1 MKWWVCSR
9 LRTKI
14 FLAFSALILTLL
26 FVTLWLTQLMVSQQ
40 VRNSLEGELLTTGQV
55 FQGLVIERAER
66 LLTNT
71 ELLGSDFAFRQA
83 VATYDPPTV
92 ASVAANHQR
101 RIRVDLLWITDEFGM
116 LLADSREKLKSGID
130 LSTFPLL
137 TETVTTEEAS
147 AAIAEVDGML
157 FQLIATPLFGPDII
171 GFLILGREINDSLA
185 QQLRKDTGS
194 HISFLTQA
202 RLFASSW
209 LPERRDGLLFSERP
223 LSQLFQHPP
232 KETFL
237 WTLAGERFLSILVPI
252 DTRLSPPL
260 YALMQRSYDEALLPW
275 YMLRQRIMAVGAGAL
290 MVALF
295 IGIALAGGITAPI
308 QTLVAGM
315 QDVLKGQLNKR
326 LPVTREDEIGFL
338 AQSFNE
344 MVEGLEEKEKIR
356 DTFGRFVSRDVAEA
370 VLSERIPLAGERR
383 EVSIL
388 FQDIRG
394 FTTLSEK
401 TDPAVL
407 VHILNQ
413 FFTEMVAAV
422 EAEGG
427 IVKQFTGDG
436 VMALFGAPVS
446 HLDDPE
452 RAVRAA
458 LGMVERLGS
467 LNTRLSAQGVPSLH
481 IGVGVHTGEVVA
493 GQIGPDERIEYA
505 VVGDPVNLASRIEG
519 LTKELGATILVSEE
533 TTIRLG
539 SNFILGH
546 TAELAVKG
554 KEKPV
559 RVVEVLGYAPNRPT
573 ALPPRAEYGEKQ
585 EEGEM

>member
-1 MKWWVCSR
+1 MKWWARSR

-26 FVTLWLTQLMVSQQ
+26 FMTLWLTQLMVSQQ
-40 VRNSLEGELLTTGQV
+40 ARNVLEGELLTTAQV

-71 ELLGSDFAFRQA
+71 GLLGSDFAFRQA

-92 ASVAANHQR
+92 ASVAANHKR
-101 RIRVDLLWITDEFGM
+101 RIGVDLLWITDEFGM
-116 LLADSREKLKSGID
+116 VLADSREKLKSGSN

-137 TETVTTEEAS
+137 AEAVTAEEAS
-147 AAIAEVDGML
+147 AAIAEVDGTL
-157 FQLIATPLFGPDII
+157 LQLIATPLLGPDII

-194 HISFLTQA
+194 HISFLTHA

-209 LPERRDGLLFSERP
+209 PPDKREGLLSSEQP
-223 LSQLFQHPP
+223 LPQLFQHPL

-237 WTLAGERFLSILVPI
+237 WTLAHERFLSILVPI
-252 DTRLSPPL
+252 DTRLSLPL
-260 YALMQRSYDEALLPW
+260 YALIQRSYDEALLPW
-275 YMLRQRIMAVGAGAL
+275 YTLRQRMVAVGAGAL

-308 QTLVAGM
+308 QTLVTGM

-326 LPVTREDEIGFL
+326 LTVIREDEIGFL

-344 MVEGLEEKEKIR
+344 MVKGLEEKEKIR

-370 VLSERIPLAGERR
+370 VLNERIPLAGERR

-436 VMALFGAPVS
+436 VMALFGAPIS
-446 HLDDPE
+446 HRDDPE

-458 LGMVERLGS
+458 LGMVERLGN
-467 LNTRLSAQGVPSLH
+467 LNTRLDTQGIPPLR
-481 IGVGVHTGEVVA
+481 IGVGIHTGEVVA
-493 GQIGPDERIEYA
+493 GRIGPDERIEYA

-533 TTIRLG
+533 TTARLG
-539 SNFILGH
+539 ANFVLGH
-546 TAELAVKG
+546 TAELTVKG

-559 RVVEVLGYAPNRPT
+559 RVVEILGYASNRPT
-573 ALPPRAEYGEKQ
+573 ALPPSFVET
-585 EEGEM
+585 

>member
-1 MKWWVCSR
+1 MIWWARSR

-40 VRNSLEGELLTTGQV
+40 ARNVLAGELLTTAQV
-55 FQGLVIERAER
+55 FQGLVIERAEQ

-71 ELLGSDFAFRQA
+71 GLLGSDFAFRQA

-92 ASVAANHQR
+92 ASAAANHKR
-101 RIRVDLLWITDEFGM
+101 RIGVDLLWITDEFGV
-116 LLADSREKLKSGID
+116 LLADSQEKLKSGSD
-130 LSTFPLL
+130 LSAFPLL
-137 TETVTTEEAS
+137 AEAVTAETAS
-147 AAIAEVDGML
+147 AAITEVDGIL
-157 FQLIATPLFGPDII
+157 FQLIATPLLGPDII

-194 HISFLTQA
+194 HISFLTHA

-209 LPERRDGLLFSERP
+209 PSDKRSGLLSSEQP
-223 LSQLFQHPP
+223 SPQLFRHPP
-232 KETFL
+232 QETFL
-237 WTLAGERFLSILVPI
+237 WTLAEERFLSILVPI
-252 DTRLSPPL
+252 DTRLSLPL
-260 YALMQRSYDEALLPW
+260 YALIQRSYDEALLPW
-275 YMLRQRIMAVGAGAL
+275 YTLRQHMVAVGAAAL

-308 QTLVAGM
+308 QILVTGM

-326 LPVTREDEIGFL
+326 LTVTRGDEIGFL

-344 MVEGLEEKEKIR
+344 MVKGLEEKEKIR

-436 VMALFGAPVS
+436 VMALFGAPIS
-446 HLDDPE
+446 HRDDPE

-458 LGMVERLGS
+458 LGMVERLGN
-467 LNTRLSAQGVPSLH
+467 LNTRLSTQGIPPLR
-481 IGVGVHTGEVVA
+481 IGVGIHTGEVVA
-493 GQIGPDERIEYA
+493 GRIGPDERIEYA

-533 TTIRLG
+533 TTARLG
-539 SNFILGH
+539 TNFILGL

-559 RVVEVLGYAPNRPT
+559 RVVEVLGYVPNQSN
-573 ALPPRAEYGEKQ
+573 ALPSIFVET
-585 EEGEM
+585 

>member
-71 ELLGSDFAFRQA
+71 GLLGSDFAFRQA

-116 LLADSREKLKSGID
+116 LLADSREKLKSGVD

-223 LSQLFQHPP
+223 LSQLFQHPL

-295 IGIALAGGITAPI
+295 TGIALAGGITAPI

-533 TTIRLG
+533 TTTRLG

>member
-1 MKWWVCSR
+1 MIWWARSR

-40 VRNSLEGELLTTGQV
+40 ARNVLAGELLTTAQV
-55 FQGLVIERAER
+55 FQGLVIERAEQ

-71 ELLGSDFAFRQA
+71 GLLGSDFAFRQA

-92 ASVAANHQR
+92 ASAAANHKR
-101 RIRVDLLWITDEFGM
+101 RIGVDLLWITDEFGV
-116 LLADSREKLKSGID
+116 LLADSQEKLKSGSD
-130 LSTFPLL
+130 LSAFPLL
-137 TETVTTEEAS
+137 AEAVTAETAS
-147 AAIAEVDGML
+147 AAITEVDGIL
-157 FQLIATPLFGPDII
+157 FQLIATPLLGPDII

-194 HISFLTQA
+194 HISFLTHA

-209 LPERRDGLLFSERP
+209 PSDKRSGLLSSEQP
-223 LSQLFQHPP
+223 SPQLFRHPP
-232 KETFL
+232 QETFL
-237 WTLAGERFLSILVPI
+237 WTLAEERFLSILVPI
-252 DTRLSPPL
+252 DTRLSLPL
-260 YALMQRSYDEALLPW
+260 YALIQRSYDEALLPW
-275 YMLRQRIMAVGAGAL
+275 YTLRQHMVAVGAAAL

-308 QTLVAGM
+308 QILVTGM

-326 LPVTREDEIGFL
+326 LTVTRGDEIGFL

-344 MVEGLEEKEKIR
+344 MVKGLEEKEKIR

-436 VMALFGAPVS
+436 VMALFGAPIS
-446 HLDDPE
+446 HRDDPE

-458 LGMVERLGS
+458 LGMVERLGN
-467 LNTRLSAQGVPSLH
+467 LNTRLSTQGIPPLR
-481 IGVGVHTGEVVA
+481 IGVGIHTGEVVA
-493 GQIGPDERIEYA
+493 GRIGPDERIEYA

-519 LTKELGATILVSEE
+519 LTKELGATIPDWG
-533 TTIRLG
+533 T
-539 SNFILGH
+539 
-546 TAELAVKG
+546 
-554 KEKPV
+554 
-559 RVVEVLGYAPNRPT
+559 VEV
-573 ALPPRAEYGEKQ
+573 KQ
-585 EEGEM
+585 C